1 MSILYNHYDQKYLNK
16 ESLIET
22 DEFIQDA
29 QQFLIDREGYDAEDL
44 ADRENVYDAFMEH
57 FRYQNVNEVTALRDL
72 AYAQDADDEG
82 KARFGRLM
90 DTFDKMDSDLG
101 LEAAGDYLGGV
112 FTAPSTY
119 AGIFSLGAGK
129 AGALAANQ
137 GVKFGIRQAIKQGAM
152 RSGALGLSVDAAA
165 AGGTVA
171 AQEATRVETGV
182 KEDIDMTQVGLA
194 TAIGGLTGGVFGTAA
209 GARKAQVGFE
219 AEQIAMSAQR
229 MADEA
234 TEDAHKGITK
244 KVFFD
249 KQTKNTAKKFA
260 DTLFEDAETVAQEVD
275 VPKKLSLS
283 RTIPDSLEEGKQIR
297 RELGEL
303 EGKEIENIAA
313 AAARID
319 NLIPDLP
326 DLPKGTTERFA
337 SRFSRAITG
346 GLIKEEDLGQI
357 LRDHSITIEQLGPLF
372 AAELSRAGQVLGTF
386 GAQVKKLSKSEI
398 YKQNVRAFNALD
410 DALRDSNIV
419 GDVTS
424 PARQKLDEM
433 HGKGYFEKAGSFIS
447 HVNKARV
454 GLMTIQPATTVRNTT
469 NGYMRNFVYMMDN
482 FGAGMANLAKG
493 SYKALVNPTD
503 EMIQE
508 EATRAT
514 KMGVA
519 QLRTGVQSLLFQDLM
534 FGASSI
540 KTDALFRIMRNPKFG
555 QSETV
560 QKLLREMGDIG
571 NLTGAEGGLIG
582 TARFLNGFNTMS
594 DNMFKRAIFSRELDK
609 AIRANPILIPSGAT
623 PAEIVGGASK
633 TIELDSL
640 DKVLRQGEFKSIA
653 TPEIASAME
662 KAFDFTYQTG
672 NFRSREGGFNAAADM
687 FIRFGQS
694 TAGSTVVPFPRYLV
708 NQFRFAYEH
717 APVLGMINTFGIL
730 NNPGKAG
737 KKGIVDLSPEQFG
750 KQLGGFAMLGA
761 FLGIRA
767 QFGDETTGAYEYKD
781 PTSNDLFDAK
791 ASIGP
796 FSAYA
801 MMADILYRFNP
812 GNWHDNDKVSRALPF
827 TSREMLE
834 ALAGGNIRAGTSL
847 DILDGTVEVLTNG
860 VNADDS
866 EIAIQ
871 ESLARYFG
879 NIANTFTVGAG
890 ALKDIYAQ
898 LDPQYRQLADN
909 SDVNMFDY
917 FLKQAGRSFPTT
929 PDEDRPK
936 LESPTRST
944 GIRRVNPII
953 KQLTGLSP
961 VQQRTIV
968 EEELKRLQFDYAELS
983 PYRIKFDRPLTN
995 EARGEMGKYVERE
1008 IFSFINSPDYK
1019 LLPSNIEKRA
1029 RLKGEVNKFRTLARN
1044 KVLNQEPSTP
1054 SEFLRIQRAKYLNM
1068 SKAKRRVL
1076 EDRYK
1081 RVFGGSSIL
1090 DDNAF
1095 WMVDY

>member
-1 MSILYNHYDQKYLNK
+1 MSVLYNHYDPKYLNK
-16 ESLIET
+16 ENLLGN
-22 DEFIQDA
+22 DQFVQDA
-29 QQFLIDREGYDAEDL
+29 QQFLVEREGYDAEDL
-44 ADRENVYDAFMEH
+44 ADREDVYDAFMEH

-119 AGIFSLGAGK
+119 AGMFSLGAGK
-129 AGALAANQ
+129 AGALAAQQ
-137 GVKFGIRQAIKQGAM
+137 GIKFGIRQAIKQGAM
-152 RSGALGLSVDAAA
+152 RSGALGLAVDATA

-219 AEQIAMSAQR
+219 GETISRSVQE
-229 MADEA
+229 MADGA
-234 TEDAHKGITK
+234 TEEAHKTATK
-244 KVFFD
+244 RVFFD
-249 KQTKNTAKKFA
+249 KTTKDSAKKFA
-260 DTLFEDAETVAQEVD
+260 DTLFEDAETVAQEAGK
-275 VPKKLSLS
+275 PRKLSLS
-283 RTIPDSLEEGKQIR
+283 RTIPDELEEGKR
-297 RELGEL
+297 LRTELGEL

-326 DLPKGTTERFA
+326 DLPKGSTERFA

-346 GLIKEEDLGQI
+346 GLIKEEDLATI
-357 LRDHSITIEQLGPLF
+357 LNDHSITVEQLGPLF

-386 GAQVKKLSKSEI
+386 GAQVKKLSSSQI
-398 YKQNVRAFNALD
+398 YKQNVRVLNEVD
-410 DALRDSNIV
+410 DALRETSIV

-424 PARQKLDEM
+424 PARQKMDEVY
-433 HGKGYFEKAGSFIS
+433 GKGYFEKAGSFIA

-454 GLMTIQPATTVRNTT
+454 GFMTVQPATTVRNTT
-469 NGYMRNFVYMMDN
+469 NGYMRNFVYMIDN

-493 SYKALVNPTD
+493 SVKKLINPTD
-503 EMIQE
+503 EMIQA
-508 EATRAT
+508 EAERAT

-519 QLRTGVQSLLFQDLM
+519 QLRTAGQSLMFQDLM
-534 FGASSI
+534 FGASSV

-555 QSETV
+555 QSQTV
-560 QKLLREMGDIG
+560 QKLLREMGDVG

-582 TARFLNGFNTMS
+582 VSRFFNGFNTMS

-609 AIRANPILIPSGAT
+609 AIRANPIRVPGKT
-623 PAEIVGGASK
+623 PDEDI
-633 TIELDSL
+633 IIDSL
-640 DKVLRQGEFKSIA
+640 DQALRQGQFKSIA
-653 TPEIASAME
+653 TPEIAQAME

-672 NFRSREGGFNAAADM
+672 NFRGREGGFNKAADM

-717 APVLGMINTFGIL
+717 APVLGMINLFGIL

-750 KQLGGFAMLGA
+750 KQLGGLAMLGA

-796 FSAYA
+796 FAAYA

-890 ALKDIYAQ
+890 ALKDVYAQ
-898 LDPQYRQLADN
+898 LDPEYRQLPDN

-917 FLKQAGRSFPTT
+917 FLKQAGRSLPTT
-929 PDEDRPK
+929 VSEDRPK

-961 VQQRTIV
+961 VEQRTIV

-995 EARGEMGKYVERE
+995 EARGEMGKYIERE
-1008 IFSFINSPDYK
+1008 VNSFIRSEDYRS
-1019 LLPSNIEKRA
+1019 LPSDIEKRA
-1029 RLKGEVNKFRTLARN
+1029 RLKAEVNKFRTLARN
-1044 KVLNQEPSTP
+1044 KVLGKEPSTP
-1054 SEFLRIQRAKYLNM
+1054 SEFLRMQRAIFLNM
-1068 SKAKRRVL
+1068 PKSKRRVL

-1081 RVFGGSSIL
+1081 RVFGGESIL
-1090 DDNAF
+1090 SDNAF